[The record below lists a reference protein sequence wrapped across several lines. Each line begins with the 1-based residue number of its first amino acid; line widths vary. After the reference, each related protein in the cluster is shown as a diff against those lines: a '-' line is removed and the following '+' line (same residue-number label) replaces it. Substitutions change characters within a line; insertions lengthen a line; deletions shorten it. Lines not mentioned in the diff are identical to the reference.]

1 MNAPK
6 HATTNYKALRPF
18 LDALADTEYL
28 RIENEPYERL
38 CIESLGYADYKGRP
52 VYSMAHYYEQNG
64 DLMADPDL
72 TFSVDIEAGAIWP
85 QTYQQDDL
93 GLYQEV
99 FKYTPDGRHLYSRSL
114 LCSLDDFLWHWTKN
128 LKAQGFYTALAAMQK
143 AV

>member
-1 MNAPK
+1 MKAPK

-18 LDALADTEYL
+18 LDALTDTESL

-38 CIESLGYADYKGRP
+38 CLESLGYTDYRGRP

-72 TFSVDIEAGAIWP
+72 TFSVDIEAGEIWP

-99 FKYTPDGRHLYSRSL
+99 FKYTPDGRHLYSRPL
-114 LCSLDDFLWHWTKN
+114 LCSLDAFLWHWTKN
-128 LKAQGFYTALAAMQK
+128 LKAQGFYAALAAMRK